1 MTPPGEGS
9 PAREYLAWVDEARRA
24 LELAERDLE
33 NGPPRGDQVG
43 RGSGDPVLAR
53 VLFDED
59 ALVRRAAARSVLDDA
74 RRRIGWL
81 GSVHPEMAGVLEL
94 RHVRGL
100 PWAEVAGE
108 LGVSEATARRWH
120 RVMVDWVDSFGWSRA
135 RDGRGTAEG

>member
-1 MTPPGEGS
+1 MTS
-9 PAREYLAWVDEARRA
+9 PAREYLAWVDEARRS

-33 NGPPRGDQVG
+33 NGPPRGG
-43 RGSGDPVLAR
+43 APARGGGDPVLAR

-59 ALVRRAAARSVLDDA
+59 ALARRAAARAALDEA

-81 GSVHPEMAGVLEL
+81 RSVHPGMADVLEL

-100 PWAEVAGE
+100 GWAEVAGE
-108 LGVSEATARRWH
+108 LGVSESTARRWH

-135 RDGRGTAEG
+135 RDGRGVAEG